1 MPTKEEFE
9 TAIAVINEIAGS
21 PDSGVIADLVNDI
34 RKASAPAKEVRV
46 TEAKETR

>member
-1 MPTKEEFE
+1 MPTKEELE
-9 TAIAVINEIAGS
+9 TAIKVINEIAGD
-21 PDSGVIADLVNDI
+21 PEVGVIADLVKDI

>member
-9 TAIAVINEIAGS
+9 TAIKVINEIAGS
-21 PDSGVIADLVNDI
+21 PDVGVIADLLKDI
-34 RKASAPAKEVRV
+34 EKASAPAKEVRV